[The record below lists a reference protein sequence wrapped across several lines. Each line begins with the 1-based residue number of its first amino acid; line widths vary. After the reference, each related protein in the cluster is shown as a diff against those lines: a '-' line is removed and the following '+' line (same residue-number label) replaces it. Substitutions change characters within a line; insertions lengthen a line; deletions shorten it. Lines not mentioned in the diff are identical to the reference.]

1 MKKLQLAIF
10 SWIGEDLINCLHY
23 LFISFIE
30 ALFTFVLCLIFL
42 QTIKGTVPKF
52 IIYFYQNFTL
62 PAYFSDNS

>member
-10 SWIGEDLINCLHY
+10 SWIGKDLINCLHY
-23 LFISFIE
+23 SFISFFE

-62 PAYFSDNS
+62 PAYFSDNC